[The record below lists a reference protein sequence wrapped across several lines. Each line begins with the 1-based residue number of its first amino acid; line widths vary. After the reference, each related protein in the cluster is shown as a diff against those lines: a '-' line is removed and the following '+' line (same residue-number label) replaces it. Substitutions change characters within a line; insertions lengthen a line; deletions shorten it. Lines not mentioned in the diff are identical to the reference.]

1 MRNIW
6 FRSLKRGSFGVWKPS
21 FYVIRVVSLSYG
33 FYSILLLNL
42 LNFLIHNTA
51 LRSVS
56 IWSSAVYLV
65 QLKYWTLPHRS
76 YHLWQHH
83 NKLNGTFLQE
93 INYEQ
98 RGQSETIRLS
108 KNAKILGFASHPIT
122 ERNFSVLAS
131 DGRLIFVDVI
141 AAVNDAC
148 DAWKATTRRL
158 TGDKVCR
165 PPYCLEDLLPSRF
178 VKRANNFFTASAA
191 VLRCC
196 SATVLQCC
204 ITAVICK

>member
-1 MRNIW
+1 M
-6 FRSLKRGSFGVWKPS
+6 
-21 FYVIRVVSLSYG
+21 
-33 FYSILLLNL
+33 
-42 LNFLIHNTA
+42 
-51 LRSVS
+51 
-56 IWSSAVYLV
+56 
-65 QLKYWTLPHRS
+65 
-76 YHLWQHH
+76 
-83 NKLNGTFLQE
+83 
-93 INYEQ
+93 
-98 RGQSETIRLS
+98 S

-178 VKRANNFFTASAA
+178 VKKANNFFTASAA
-191 VLRCC
+191 GLQCYGAVVLQCY
-196 SATVLQCC
+196 SATVLHYCC
-204 ITAVICK
+204 DMQINFARLVCQIEIIVKISYFEVNHLCYNLPLPLSSMNEAVTSGWLHVGIEPASAGKAKSNPLLGLKNLTSAALC